1 MGTSESIDNN
11 YNFAPDWAS
20 PPGDTIVEMLEIQKM
35 SLADFAQLVG
45 LNIDETIKLTLGLK
59 NIDQE
64 LAEKLSEV
72 LGCSVKFWLSRE
84 LRYRSEL
91 LRLSGD
97 DYGKSK

>member
-1 MGTSESIDNN
+1 VNN
-11 YNFAPDWAS
+11 NDLAPDWTS
-20 PPGDTIVEMLEIQKM
+20 PPGDIIVEMLETQKV

-72 LGCSVKFWLSRE
+72 LGSTAKFWLARE
-84 LRYRSEL
+84 LRYRNEL
-91 LRLSGD
+91 LRLSGND
-97 DYGKSK
+97 DGKSK